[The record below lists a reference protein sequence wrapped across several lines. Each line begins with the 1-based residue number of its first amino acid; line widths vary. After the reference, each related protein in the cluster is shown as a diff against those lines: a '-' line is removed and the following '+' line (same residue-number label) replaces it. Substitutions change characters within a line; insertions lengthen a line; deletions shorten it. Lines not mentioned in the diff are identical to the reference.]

1 MKTSGDVPESY
12 RRSLAMIDYTSP
24 VCKINVALDK
34 IPNFLA
40 DPNTSSDGVM
50 PHHQATI
57 HLNCEDSD
65 MIEQAYNDAKSGIYS
80 RQVTTNKHT
89 NTRNQTNYR
98 ALNQNAMLSSF
109 DRKNIYCLMREN
121 ILIASKFLTK
131 TLVTSFLD
139 PQSLQ
144 HFISFLQNIKLHLPE
159 F

>member
-80 RQVTTNKHT
+80 RQVTINILNTHT
-89 NTRNQTNYR
+89 NTMNETNTG
-98 ALNQNAMLSSF
+98 LLHQNAMHGLF
-109 DRKNIYCLMREN
+109 
-121 ILIASKFLTK
+121 
-131 TLVTSFLD
+131 
-139 PQSLQ
+139 
-144 HFISFLQNIKLHLPE
+144 
-159 F
+159 